1 MKDRTF
7 FKRLVSVAFCGM
19 CMASSMA
26 QVTLNIDAGQRGAS
40 IGGRHYGI
48 FFEEINHAG
57 DGGLYA
63 ELIHNRSFEDN
74 ASNPDKWWAV
84 GNARMAVVTDGMLNE
99 AQEHALELEFK
110 GAGDGVRNEGFW
122 GIHVVNGQT
131 YKLSFWIKGS
141 PAYKGVLTAELQTE
155 GGQSLGS
162 RELAVD
168 VGSEWTKLTAEIT
181 ATGEARDGWFAL
193 KGSVPGTVVLDM
205 VSLFPPTYK
214 GRDNGCRIDLA
225 EKLEAMKPS
234 FVRFPG
240 GCYVEGHYANGKTNR
255 FEWKNTIGPIEER
268 PGHMN
273 QNWGYRVSDG
283 FGFHEMLQLTEDLG
297 AEPLFV
303 VNMGMGHAWV
313 EDYTR
318 IDEYI
323 QEALDAIEY
332 CNGDAKTTKWGALRA
347 KNGHP
352 EPFNLRLLEIGN
364 ENYNFSSENN
374 NDQSDHYAER
384 YEQFRKAI
392 KAKYPELIDRFNIPL
407 DESPRRCVNQIKD
420 WKEMSE
426 KLLSDTELSHERS
439 KEYASYIKD
448 SMINELTELNRTL
461 MLSID
466 VIPVPTDEA
475 VREMQNRLLGVET
488 NVTNW
493 QRRQNS
499 NNNFSAVVP
508 YDLEQQR
515 KETREMLDDLTT
527 RDQRMM
533 FAVVTLV
540 HLADSK
546 EELDSDTET
555 LQSIARKHLCQ
566 LSTLNWQQAEGLV
579 TALPLGLRRIDALRT
594 LTTEAL
600 AVLMPFK
607 AQEIRHQGGVYYGQ
621 NTISK
626 NLILANRWELLNA
639 NGFVLGVSGSGKS
652 FTAKREM
659 VGLALA
665 AENGDGGVP
674 DDIIVIDPES
684 EYRPLIEGL
693 GGEVIE
699 VSATSPNHINA
710 MDMEQGYGDG
720 ENPVVLKS
728 EFLLSLC
735 EQLMGSGKLSAKE
748 KSIIDRCAAQCYREY
763 IRRGYT
769 GAVPTLQDF
778 HAELLRQ
785 PEPEARDVA
794 LAIELFTEGSLNTFA
809 KPTNVDTN
817 SRILCYDIR
826 DLGRQLLPVG
836 MLVVLDSIF
845 NRIIRNRQQGRNTWI
860 YIDEIYLLFQHEY
873 SANFL
878 FTLWKRVRKYRA
890 CCTGITQNV
899 DDLLQSHTARTMLAN
914 SEFLVMLNQAATDRT
929 ELARLLNISDNQL
942 SYITNVDSGRG
953 LIKCG
958 SAIVPFMDHFPKNN
972 LYRLMSTKPSEADA
986 AV

>member
-1 MKDRTF
+1 MGDKF
-7 FKRLVSVAFCGM
+7 
-19 CMASSMA
+19 
-26 QVTLNIDAGQRGAS
+26 
-40 IGGRHYGI
+40 GR
-48 FFEEINHAG
+48 
-57 DGGLYA
+57 
-63 ELIHNRSFEDN
+63 
-74 ASNPDKWWAV
+74 
-84 GNARMAVVTDGMLNE
+84 
-99 AQEHALELEFK
+99 
-110 GAGDGVRNEGFW
+110 
-122 GIHVVNGQT
+122 
-131 YKLSFWIKGS
+131 
-141 PAYKGVLTAELQTE
+141 VLFL
-155 GGQSLGS
+155 
-162 RELAVD
+162 
-168 VGSEWTKLTAEIT
+168 
-181 ATGEARDGWFAL
+181 
-193 KGSVPGTVVLDM
+193 
-205 VSLFPPTYK
+205 
-214 GRDNGCRIDLA
+214 
-225 EKLEAMKPS
+225 
-234 FVRFPG
+234 
-240 GCYVEGHYANGKTNR
+240 
-255 FEWKNTIGPIEER
+255 
-268 PGHMN
+268 
-273 QNWGYRVSDG
+273 
-283 FGFHEMLQLTEDLG
+283 
-297 AEPLFV
+297 
-303 VNMGMGHAWV
+303 
-313 EDYTR
+313 
-318 IDEYI
+318 
-323 QEALDAIEY
+323 
-332 CNGDAKTTKWGALRA
+332 
-347 KNGHP
+347 
-352 EPFNLRLLEIGN
+352 
-364 ENYNFSSENN
+364 
-374 NDQSDHYAER
+374 
-384 YEQFRKAI
+384 
-392 KAKYPELIDRFNIPL
+392 
-407 DESPRRCVNQIKD
+407 
-420 WKEMSE
+420 
-426 KLLSDTELSHERS
+426 

-475 VREMQNRLLGVET
+475 VREMQNRLLGVKT

-515 KETREMLDDLTT
+515 KENREMLDDLTT

-540 HLADSK
+540 HLADSR

-621 NTISK
+621 NVISK

-665 AENGDGGVP
+665 AENGAGGLP

-699 VSATSPNHINA
+699 VSATSLNHINA

-763 IRRGYT
+763 IRRDYT

-785 PEPEARDVA
+785 LEPEARDVA

-958 SAIVPFMDHFPKNN
+958 SAIVPFMDNFPQNR
-972 LYRLMSTKPSEADA
+972 LYRLMTTKPSDSDGIHAPGRA
-986 AV
+986 T

>member
-1 MKDRTF
+1 MIKTLQNTLKQDKEKFTVPRSVQDAIPIRRIWPDGVFQFGSKFSKCIRFSDINYAIASKEDKTAMFLNYSELLNALDTGSTTKITINNKRINRRNFESTILLPTQGDFLDGYRAEYNTMLMDKVTDASNSVVQERYITVSTHKKNIGEARTF
-7 FKRLVSVAFCGM
+7 FDRVTNDITSRLNKLDSR
-19 CMASSMA
+19 S
-26 QVTLNIDAGQRGAS
+26 
-40 IGGRHYGI
+40 
-48 FFEEINHAG
+48 EEL
-57 DGGLYA
+57 D
-63 ELIHNRSFEDN
+63 
-74 ASNPDKWWAV
+74 
-84 GNARMAVVTDGMLNE
+84 
-99 AQEHALELEFK
+99 ALERL
-110 GAGDGVRNEGFW
+110 
-122 GIHVVNGQT
+122 
-131 YKLSFWIKGS
+131 
-141 PAYKGVLTAELQTE
+141 
-155 GGQSLGS
+155 
-162 RELAVD
+162 
-168 VGSEWTKLTAEIT
+168 
-181 ATGEARDGWFAL
+181 
-193 KGSVPGTVVLDM
+193 
-205 VSLFPPTYK
+205 
-214 GRDNGCRIDLA
+214 RILHD
-225 EKLEAMKPS
+225 
-234 FVRFPG
+234 F
-240 GCYVEGHYANGKTNR
+240 
-255 FEWKNTIGPIEER
+255 
-268 PGHMN
+268 
-273 QNWGYRVSDG
+273 YRVG
-283 FGFHEMLQLTEDLG
+283 EETEFHFDLKDS
-297 AEPLFV
+297 
-303 VNMGMGHAWV
+303 MRKGHS
-313 EDYTR
+313 YK
-318 IDEYI
+318 
-323 QEALDAIEY
+323 DAICPDSMEVKKDHFVM
-332 CNGDAKTTKWGALRA
+332 GDKFGRVL
-347 KNGHP
+347 
-352 EPFNLRLLEIGN
+352 FL
-364 ENYNFSSENN
+364 
-374 NDQSDHYAER
+374 
-384 YEQFRKAI
+384 
-392 KAKYPELIDRFNIPL
+392 
-407 DESPRRCVNQIKD
+407 
-420 WKEMSE
+420 
-426 KLLSDTELSHERS
+426 

-515 KETREMLDDLTT
+515 RETREMLDDLTT

-555 LQSIARKHLCQ
+555 LQAIARKHLCQ

-607 AQEIRHQGGVYYGQ
+607 AQEIRHQDGVYYGQ

-665 AENGDGGVP
+665 ARNSADGMP

-735 EQLMGSGKLSAKE
+735 EQLMGAGKLSAKE
-748 KSIIDRCAAQCYREY
+748 KSIIDRCAAQCYRDY
-763 IRRGYT
+763 IRGGYQ

-845 NRIIRNRQQGRNTWI
+845 NRIIRNRRQGRNTWI

-942 SYITNVDSGRG
+942 SYITNVESGCG

-958 SAIVPFMDHFPKNN
+958 SAIVPFLDNFPKNR
-972 LYRLMSTKPSEADA
+972 LYQLMTTKPSDSDSTGEMGRA
-986 AV
+986 A

>member
-1 MKDRTF
+1 MLLSEGLISAPIEAVIRKGKAHYACDA
-7 FKRLVSVAFCGM
+7 RLERRIR
-19 CMASSMA
+19 
-26 QVTLNIDAGQRGAS
+26 QVEGS
-40 IGGRHYGI
+40 HK
-48 FFEEINHAG
+48 
-57 DGGLYA
+57 
-63 ELIHNRSFEDN
+63 
-74 ASNPDKWWAV
+74 NPA
-84 GNARMAVVTDGMLNE
+84 AR
-99 AQEHALELEFK
+99 QAL
-110 GAGDGVRNEGFW
+110 
-122 GIHVVNGQT
+122 H
-131 YKLSFWIKGS
+131 
-141 PAYKGVLTAELQTE
+141 TA
-155 GGQSLGS
+155 
-162 RELAVD
+162 RY
-168 VGSEWTKLTAEIT
+168 
-181 ATGEARDGWFAL
+181 
-193 KGSVPGTVVLDM
+193 VLDLDQLSGM
-205 VSLFPPTYK
+205 SSYD
-214 GRDNGCRIDLA
+214 RERIC
-225 EKLEAMKPS
+225 
-234 FVRFPG
+234 V
-240 GCYVEGHYANGKTNR
+240 
-255 FEWKNTIGPIEER
+255 
-268 PGHMN
+268 
-273 QNWGYRVSDG
+273 
-283 FGFHEMLQLTEDLG
+283 
-297 AEPLFV
+297 
-303 VNMGMGHAWV
+303 
-313 EDYTR
+313 
-318 IDEYI
+318 
-323 QEALDAIEY
+323 
-332 CNGDAKTTKWGALRA
+332 
-347 KNGHP
+347 
-352 EPFNLRLLEIGN
+352 
-364 ENYNFSSENN
+364 
-374 NDQSDHYAER
+374 
-384 YEQFRKAI
+384 
-392 KAKYPELIDRFNIPL
+392 
-407 DESPRRCVNQIKD
+407 PRRCSCRLEDCRYKD
-420 WKEMSE
+420 AICPDSMEFKKDHFVMGD
-426 KLLSDTELSHERS
+426 KFGRVLFL

-958 SAIVPFMDHFPKNN
+958 SAIVPFMDNFPKNR
-972 LYRLMSTKPSEADA
+972 LYQLMTTKPSDTDGAIGMGRA
-986 AV
+986 A

>member
-1 MKDRTF
+1 MIKTLQNTLKQDKEKFTVPRSVQDAIPIRRIWPDGVFQFGSKFSKCIRFSDINYAIASKEDKTAMFLNYSELLNALDTGSTTKITINNKRINRRNFESTILLPTQGDFLDGYRAEYNTMLMDKVTDASNSVVQERYITVSTHKKNIGEARTF
-7 FKRLVSVAFCGM
+7 FDRVTNDITSRLNKLDSR
-19 CMASSMA
+19 S
-26 QVTLNIDAGQRGAS
+26 
-40 IGGRHYGI
+40 
-48 FFEEINHAG
+48 EEL
-57 DGGLYA
+57 D
-63 ELIHNRSFEDN
+63 
-74 ASNPDKWWAV
+74 
-84 GNARMAVVTDGMLNE
+84 
-99 AQEHALELEFK
+99 ALERL
-110 GAGDGVRNEGFW
+110 
-122 GIHVVNGQT
+122 
-131 YKLSFWIKGS
+131 
-141 PAYKGVLTAELQTE
+141 
-155 GGQSLGS
+155 
-162 RELAVD
+162 
-168 VGSEWTKLTAEIT
+168 
-181 ATGEARDGWFAL
+181 
-193 KGSVPGTVVLDM
+193 
-205 VSLFPPTYK
+205 
-214 GRDNGCRIDLA
+214 RILHD
-225 EKLEAMKPS
+225 
-234 FVRFPG
+234 F
-240 GCYVEGHYANGKTNR
+240 
-255 FEWKNTIGPIEER
+255 
-268 PGHMN
+268 
-273 QNWGYRVSDG
+273 YRVG
-283 FGFHEMLQLTEDLG
+283 EETEFHFDLKDS
-297 AEPLFV
+297 
-303 VNMGMGHAWV
+303 MRKGHS
-313 EDYTR
+313 YK
-318 IDEYI
+318 
-323 QEALDAIEY
+323 DAICPDSMEVKKDHFVM
-332 CNGDAKTTKWGALRA
+332 GDKFGRVL
-347 KNGHP
+347 
-352 EPFNLRLLEIGN
+352 FL
-364 ENYNFSSENN
+364 
-374 NDQSDHYAER
+374 
-384 YEQFRKAI
+384 
-392 KAKYPELIDRFNIPL
+392 
-407 DESPRRCVNQIKD
+407 
-420 WKEMSE
+420 
-426 KLLSDTELSHERS
+426 

-515 KETREMLDDLTT
+515 RETREMLDDLTT

-555 LQSIARKHLCQ
+555 LQAIARKHLCQ

-607 AQEIRHQGGVYYGQ
+607 AQEIRHQDGVYYGQ

-665 AENGDGGVP
+665 ARNSADGMP

-735 EQLMGSGKLSAKE
+735 EQLMGAGKLSAKE
-748 KSIIDRCAAQCYREY
+748 KSIIDRCAAQCYRDY
-763 IRRGYT
+763 IRGGYQ

-809 KPTNVDTN
+809 KPTNVDTKA
-817 SRILCYDIR
+817 RIIAYDIR
-826 DLGRQLLPVG
+826 ELGEQLMPIG
-836 MLVVLDSIF
+836 MLVTLDAIF
-845 NRIIRNRQQGRNTWI
+845 NRVIQNWKKGKTTWVFA
-860 YIDEIYLLFQHEY
+860 DEFYLLFRYQY
-873 SANFL
+873 SADF
-878 FTLWKRVRKYRA
+878 FYKLWKRIRKYNGLV
-890 CCTGITQNV
+890 TGLTQNV
-899 DDLLQSHTARTMLAN
+899 EVRP
-914 SEFLVMLNQAATDRT
+914 DRA
-929 ELARLLNISDNQL
+929 LC
-942 SYITNVDSGRG
+942 
-953 LIKCG
+953 K
-958 SAIVPFMDHFPKNN
+958 
-972 LYRLMSTKPSEADA
+972 